1 MKKRLLVLF
10 IVILAISGCNNQPRN
25 ISREEDDKSQ
35 IIHVKDS
42 ADIHVD
48 RKTGQE
54 VSAHLVELA
63 TRVPNVNDATAV
75 VLGPYAVVGI
85 DVNSDLDR
93 ARVST
98 IKYSVAES
106 LKNDPYG
113 ATAVIIADAD
123 SFVRLEE
130 MGRDIQRGRPI
141 AGIMEELAEIV
152 GRVIPE
158 IPIDLKEP
166 TAPNP
171 TEQNNSQLPKDQQ
184 KELEEKQ
191 QEQSNNQKDE
201 DRNKKVE
208 QN

>member
-1 MKKRLLVLF
+1 MFFILILVF
-10 IVILAISGCNNQPRN
+10 TGCTNQPRN
-25 ISREEDDKSQ
+25 ISRENENTQ

-42 ADIHVD
+42 ADVHMD

-54 VSAHLVELA
+54 ISAHLVELA

-93 ARVST
+93 GRVST

-106 LKNDPYG
+106 LKDDPYG

-123 SFVRLEE
+123 TYVRLQE
-130 MGRDIQRGRPI
+130 MGRDIQRGHPLT
-141 AGIMEELAEIV
+141 GIMEELAEIV
-152 GRVIPE
+152 GRFMPE

-171 TEQNNSQLPKDQQ
+171 TEQNNSQLPAN
-184 KELEEKQ
+184 EEESLEKQ
-191 QEQSNNQKDE
+191 QQKQSNHHKDE
-201 DRNKKVE
+201 ERNKKVK

>member
-1 MKKRLLVLF
+1 MFF
-10 IVILAISGCNNQPRN
+10 ILIIVVSGCTNQPRN
-25 ISREEDDKSQ
+25 IALENEKSN

-42 ADIHVD
+42 ADVQVD

-54 VSAHLVELA
+54 ISAHLVELA
-63 TRVPNVNDATAV
+63 TRIPNVNDATAI
-75 VLGPYAVVGI
+75 VLGQYAVVGI

-113 ATAVIIADAD
+113 ATAVVIADAD
-123 SFVRLEE
+123 TYVRLQE

-141 AGIMEELAEIV
+141 TGIMEELAEIV

-171 TEQNNSQLPKDQQ
+171 TELNNPQLPENEKRSLERQQQ
-184 KELEEKQ
+184 K
-191 QEQSNNQKDE
+191 QSNHQKDE
-201 DRNKKVE
+201 ERNKKVE